1 MGPAAVHRK
10 SRRIQSGLRKEIRT
24 DQSGDPGQPIPLSQ
38 IGATPSMTGG
48 GRPGDHECGGG
59 RLAPDPMTRP

>member
-38 IGATPSMTGG
+38 IGATPFDDRDAVGPATMS
-48 GRPGDHECGGG
+48 
-59 RLAPDPMTRP
+59 AVAVA

>member
-24 DQSGDPGQPIPLSQ
+24 DQSGDPGQPTPLNQ
-38 IGATPSMTGG
+38 IGPATMSAVAG
-48 GRPGDHECGGG
+48 
-59 RLAPDPMTRP
+59 A